1 MNIGFE
7 EVQYENFSVGQH
19 IYKYVWLKSLVSNG
33 CGLGLPL
40 QQLHCWE
47 TDVIHSKASELE
59 VTWIML
65 QK

>member
-1 MNIGFE
+1 MNIDFE

-47 TDVIHSKASELE
+47 TDVIHSKDSELE